1 MLRKIKKK
9 YSIREERFNVVIE
22 ELKQRITAIAEKLRR
37 YQGRVDSY
45 RKKRQF
51 ESTQRRFFWEF
62 DQQNER
68 CDDDQPVAEESK
80 KFGAN
85 ISRQSADHKKDKK
98 WLQDFRSEVSVNK
111 QEKIDIATRR
121 LKKLL
126 GRISNWKM
134 SGSDLVQ
141 GFKLKTLSSL
151 HERVRLQLKECL
163 DSGFLPS
170 RLTRGRS
177 LFLQKNKSK
186 DNVTKVM

>member
-1 MLRKIKKK
+1 M
-9 YSIREERFNVVIE
+9 
-22 ELKQRITAIAEKLRR
+22 
-37 YQGRVDSY
+37 
-45 RKKRQF
+45 
-51 ESTQRRFFWEF
+51 
-62 DQQNER
+62 
-68 CDDDQPVAEESK
+68 AEESK
-80 KFGAN
+80 KFGGN
-85 ISRQSADHKKDKK
+85 ISRQSADHKKDKQ

-111 QEKIDIATRR
+111 HEKIDIATRN